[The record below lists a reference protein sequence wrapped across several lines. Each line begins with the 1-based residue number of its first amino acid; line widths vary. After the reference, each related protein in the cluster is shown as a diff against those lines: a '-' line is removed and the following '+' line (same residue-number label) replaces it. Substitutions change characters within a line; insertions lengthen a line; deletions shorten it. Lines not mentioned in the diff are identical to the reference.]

1 MLFLYVQALLSGSSS
16 SCLFLRAR
24 MVFAS
29 FGFMLEDGVACT
41 YWEGCILI
49 IVMLQIAYI

>member
-1 MLFLYVQALLSGSSS
+1 MLFLYGQALLSGSGSF
-16 SCLFLRAR
+16 FLRAR

-41 YWEGCILI
+41 Y
-49 IVMLQIAYI
+49 